1 MKKKNKLL
9 TKVVGAVAIT
19 TALAF
24 PAFGLSACGNDKTND
39 TNNPGEHQPANPENK
54 ISVTLHYPTGLNRAD
69 EVIKVDKGDTFAKI
83 YNHIAIPGC
92 RLVGLYAGG
101 DFANKLSQETEITDS
116 NCSVYA
122 KLYLDL
128 TVTSNDTNMGTVAT
142 TGSLTEL
149 VPGTNCTVSG
159 NVLTLSN
166 TTITAT
172 PKTGYELV
180 GWQLNHQTLVSGAMT
195 QGGAITAVF
204 SKETFNVAVVENGN
218 PTNEI
223 YTGNVEYGTTV
234 GDFKTTIAKQTGY
247 NITQVMIDGNPV
259 ADSYVIV
266 KGNVLAVN
274 YTINVNLTASH
285 GTLSQT
291 SMALTPS
298 ATLAANANVL
308 TVNGTAVTATADTG
322 YHFVEWQ
329 VNGTTFD
336 ATTNTNVTITKNT
349 TIVAVFAIN
358 QYTVTMKDNL
368 GNDIKVVP
376 NVEHGTTFATIKP
389 DGYQIVAAKLAD
401 NTVINDQTPITA
413 ETMIYITYA
422 KDVSVGVVDNENQ
435 ASANGTVSTS
445 EITINT
451 GDTFTIADNTLTV
464 GNTTLTVNCATGYNI
479 IKWLLGT
486 TRIENGTIYDGT
498 ENTISVAIDNIKYEV
513 AIDLTGIEETEQ
525 TKINTYLGEN
535 FSITESVPAGTTVK
549 QLSDRLSKYGIT
561 LYTVAFTAEYQEED
575 VINVEHDAT
584 TAITEDTTIYVISC
598 LFYSPFKY
606 GDNLSSIAGLDDN
619 YTSLEEV
626 YIPMINNEKTI
637 ILSTFI
643 NYSNLKTII
652 FGGSAIIRS
661 GAFSGCNIENIYV
674 PSLEVWLNMELS
686 SELFP
691 NGVNLYINNEL
702 VTDLEITSGMT
713 IGDYA
718 FAGIKNIQNVTVCS
732 DVTTVGASAFKNCTG
747 LKTITFESSS
757 NINIANDAFCGCS
770 ELTTLTGTLG
780 TVGDRAFEYCTK
792 LTGAFT
798 INGNIGDYAFKSC
811 SNLTS
816 VILNDSITTIG
827 EMAFNACI
835 NLKTI
840 NIPTSL
846 TTLGACAFMA
856 CKNITSIVLPN
867 SLTVLN
873 KSTFTNCTGL
883 LNVTLSSNLESIGGA
898 CFEGCSSLT
907 SITIP
912 QSVTWI
918 DANAFKNSALGS
930 VQFENI
936 DGWNAEFSADDLENN
951 ATLLKK
957 TNKTY
962 RKS

>member
-1 MKKKNKLL
+1 MKKNKLL

-69 EVIKVDKGDTFAKI
+69 EVIKVNKGDTFAKI
-83 YNHIAIPGC
+83 YNYIAIPGC

-142 TGSLTEL
+142 AGSLTEL
-149 VPGTNCTVSG
+149 VPGTNCTIAG
-159 NVLTLSN
+159 NVLTLAD

-180 GWQLNHQTLVSGAMT
+180 GWQLNHQTLVSGAIT

-218 PTNEI
+218 PTNQI

-247 NITQVMIDGNPV
+247 DITQVMVDGNPV

-274 YTINVNLTASH
+274 YTINVNLTANH

-308 TVNGTAVTATADTG
+308 TVNGTEITATADTG

-336 ATTNTNVTITKNT
+336 ATTNTDVTITKNT

-358 QYTVTMKDNL
+358 QYTVTIKDNL

-389 DGYQIVAAKLAD
+389 DGYNVVAAKLAD

-464 GNTTLTVNCATGYNI
+464 GNTTITVNCATGYNI

-584 TAITEDTTIYVISC
+584 TAITGDTTIYVITC
-598 LFYSPFKY
+598 LFDPLFT
-606 GDNLSSIAGLDDN
+606 
-619 YTSLEEV
+619 YTSDDISGLKEQYKDLEAIYV
-626 YIPMINNEKTI
+626 PMINATSI
-637 ILSTFI
+637 SCTFDGC
-643 NYSNLKTII
+643 NNLKTVF
-652 FGGSAIIRS
+652 FGGSATFDS

-702 VTDLEITSGMT
+702 VTDINITSGMT
-713 IGDYA
+713 IGNYA

-747 LKTITFESSS
+747 LKTIAFESSS
-757 NINIANDAFCGCS
+757 NINIANDAFNGCA

-780 TVGDRAFEYCTK
+780 TIGASAFENCTK
-792 LTGAFT
+792 LTGALT
-798 INGNIGDYAFKSC
+798 INGNIGDYAFSMC
-811 SNLTS
+811 ANITS
-816 VILNDSITTIG
+816 VTINDSITTIG
-827 EMAFNACI
+827 EGAFSGCE
-835 NLKTI
+835 K
-840 NIPTSL
+840 
-846 TTLGACAFMA
+846 
-856 CKNITSIVLPN
+856 ITSIVLPN
-867 SLTVLN
+867 SLEVLN
-873 KSTFTNCTGL
+873 SYVFQDCVEL
-883 LNVTLSSNLESIGGA
+883 SDITLSSNLVSIGTS
-898 CFEGCSSLT
+898 CFESCSSLET
-907 SITIP
+907 ITIP
-912 QSVTWI
+912 ENVKLI
-918 DANAFKNSALGS
+918 GFNAFRGSGLVSVEFINTENWFDNTFGKPVDFNS
-930 VQFENI
+930 
-936 DGWNAEFSADDLENN
+936 DLENN
-951 ATLLKK
+951 AKLLMKSINKGLYKK
-957 TNKTY
+957 
-962 RKS
+962 